1 MLRTTQTKSI
11 IQPTFKKM
19 LDEGIKR
26 TIKNTK
32 SINNDGKTDI
42 TKYLSTNLS
51 TNFLKN
57 GNGNDN
63 YNYNNY
69 NNYKNYIYLF
79 FSFLAG
85 YHFRYFITRNTN
97 T

>member
-1 MLRTTQTKSI
+1 
-11 IQPTFKKM
+11 M

-32 SINNDGKTDI
+32 SINNDGKMDI
-42 TKYLSTNLS
+42 TKYLS

-57 GNGNDN
+57 GNDNDNDNDN
-63 YNYNNY
+63 YNYN
-69 NNYKNYIYLF
+69 NYIYLF